1 MDAAAGFSAIAV
13 SGRLLRFAVCVA
25 ALLLSAAGGLAAAP
39 AIDDHDAP
47 QIRALLAQAWAAE
60 SGIGLRRNILVASAL
75 YGQAGKLGSAEGYFR
90 AGLIQLTLGRSD
102 VQRQFAA
109 CLFSAA
115 SLLGHLAASEELDRL
130 HLSSGISGRDCG
142 ESEDALS
149 HLAQFDL
156 DRYVTGLPPKRQRI
170 VALIRRLAP
179 VYGVAVK
186 LALAVATVESNLDP
200 WAVSPKQA
208 MGVMQL
214 IPATA
219 ARFNV
224 RKPFDAEQ
232 NIRGGLAYLRWLL
245 RYYGGD
251 VVRAVAAYNAG
262 EGAVD
267 RYGGV
272 PPYQETEFYVSR
284 VLSFSGL
291 LPEPPRERGRRVPG

>member
-1 MDAAAGFSAIAV
+1 MGAAAGVSARVV
-13 SGRLLRFAVCVA
+13 SGRWLRFMLGVA
-25 ALLLSAAGGLAAAP
+25 ALLLSLAGSLAAAP
-39 AIDDHDAP
+39 AIDEHDAP
-47 QIRALLAQAWAAE
+47 QIRALLSQAWAAE
-60 SGIGLRRNILVASAL
+60 SGIGVRRNILVASAL

-115 SLLGHLAASEELDRL
+115 SLLGHLAASHELDRL
-130 HLSSGISGRDCG
+130 HLSSGITGQGCG

-156 DRYVTGLPPKRQRI
+156 DRYVTGLPPPRRLI
-170 VALIRRLAP
+170 VALIRKLAP
-179 VYGVAVK
+179 VYGIDAK

-219 ARFNV
+219 ERFNV

-272 PPYQETEFYVSR
+272 PPYLETEYYVSR

-291 LPEPPRERGRRVPG
+291 LPELSRDRIRRAPG